1 MANRVPAMMRKLTYM
16 WGVLVLISVILISR
30 PELPQTDDDEQHE
43 EVVVIGDGQ
52 FIDPTKS

>member
-1 MANRVPAMMRKLTYM
+1 MMRKLTYM

-30 PELPQTDDDEQHE
+30 PELPQTDDDEQPE